1 MLQPAVG
8 FLTALLLFTVSPAIA
23 APEVGEPAPGFT
35 AMDTQGTEHSLSD
48 FKGKYVV
55 LEWFNH
61 ECPYVRK
68 HYDTKNMQSLQ
79 EKYTEKGVVWLAIN
93 SSAPG
98 KQGHLTKES
107 GSERIA
113 KEGAEPTALLLDPEG
128 EVGKLYDAKTTP
140 HMYIIDPEGTLVY
153 AGAIDDD
160 SSSRKS
166 AVESATNYVAANLD
180 ALMEGNAVKV
190 AKTEPYGCSVKYQS

>member
-1 MLQPAVG
+1 MLQLVVG
-8 FLTALLLFTVSPAIA
+8 FLTALLLFTVSPVFA

-113 KEGAEPTALLLDPEG
+113 EEGAEPTALLLDPEG

-140 HMYIIDPEGTLVY
+140 HMYIINPEGTLVY